1 MAIKTAL
8 LDISEDDH
16 KIGTTK
22 HEGNSL
28 ASSMDTL
35 ETARMSVL
43 WNVILKRYND
53 TSLKFVHCTSD
64 LKLAANLLE
73 SLHTFTDDHR
83 NKFDELEAGIEY
95 ERRYPVCTL
104 MSV

>member
-1 MAIKTAL
+1 
-8 LDISEDDH
+8 
-16 KIGTTK
+16 
-22 HEGNSL
+22 
-28 ASSMDTL
+28 MDTL
-35 ETARMSVL
+35 EIALMSVL
-43 WNVILKRYND
+43 WNVIYDND
-53 TSLKFVHCTSD
+53 TSLKFVHCTCD
-64 LKLAANLLE
+64 LKLAADLLE